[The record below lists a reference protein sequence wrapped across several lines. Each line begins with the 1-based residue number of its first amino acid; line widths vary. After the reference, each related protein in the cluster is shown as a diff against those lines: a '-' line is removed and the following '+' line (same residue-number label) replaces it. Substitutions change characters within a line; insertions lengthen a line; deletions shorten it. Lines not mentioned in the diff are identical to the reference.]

1 MIRVGKRVTDR
12 TIYVVSAL
20 IVVSWPVAAFLL
32 AVLKIGLAFRILIAL
47 VPVGILVWQIVLC
60 YRYLQW
66 QDEVQKRILLNGL
79 AIGFAGALPIIFL
92 MGFLME
98 AGIKLP
104 FRFMDAGYFLE
115 VAFLVG
121 YAVAWKRYQ

>member
-60 YRYLQW
+60 YRYLQG

-92 MGFLME
+92 LGFLME

-115 VAFLVG
+115 VALLVG

>member
-1 MIRVGKRVTDR
+1 MGKRVTDR
-12 TIYVVSAL
+12 MIYVVSAL

-32 AVLKIGLAFRILIAL
+32 AVVKIGLAFRILIAL
-47 VPVGILVWQIVLC
+47 VPVGILIWQIVLC
-60 YRYLQW
+60 YRYLQG

-92 MGFLME
+92 LGFLME

-115 VAFLVG
+115 VALLVG

>member
-1 MIRVGKRVTDR
+1 MGKRVTDR

-20 IVVSWPVAAFLL
+20 IAISWPVAAALL
-32 AVLKIGLAFRILIAL
+32 AILKIGLGVRILIAI
-47 VPVGILVWQIVLC
+47 VPVSILTWQIVLC
-60 YRYLQW
+60 YRYLQG

-79 AIGFAGALPIIFL
+79 AIGFAGVLPVIFL
-92 MGFLME
+92 LGFLME

-115 VAFLVG
+115 VALLIG
-121 YAVAWKRYQ
+121 YTIAWKRYQ

>member
-1 MIRVGKRVTDR
+1 MGQRVTDR
-12 TIYVVSAL
+12 MIYVVSAL

-32 AVLKIGLAFRILIAL
+32 AVVKIGLAFRILIAL
-47 VPVGILVWQIVLC
+47 VPVGILIWQIVLC
-60 YRYLQW
+60 YRYLQG

-92 MGFLME
+92 LGFLME

-115 VAFLVG
+115 VALLVG

>member
-1 MIRVGKRVTDR
+1 MGKRVTDR

-60 YRYLQW
+60 YRYLQG

-92 MGFLME
+92 LGFLME

-115 VAFLVG
+115 VALLVG

>member
-1 MIRVGKRVTDR
+1 MGKRVTDR
-12 TIYVVSAL
+12 MIYVVSAL

-32 AVLKIGLAFRILIAL
+32 AVVKIGLAFRILIAL
-47 VPVGILVWQIVLC
+47 VPVGILIWQIVLC
-60 YRYLQW
+60 YRYLQG

-92 MGFLME
+92 LGFLME

-104 FRFMDAGYFLE
+104 FRFLDAGYFLE
-115 VAFLVG
+115 VALLVG
-121 YAVAWKRYQ
+121 YAVAWKRYL

>member
-1 MIRVGKRVTDR
+1 M
-12 TIYVVSAL
+12 IYVVSAL

-32 AVLKIGLAFRILIAL
+32 AVVKIGLAFRILIAL
-47 VPVGILVWQIVLC
+47 VPVGILIWQIVLC
-60 YRYLQW
+60 YRYLQG

-92 MGFLME
+92 LGFLME

-115 VAFLVG
+115 VALLVG